1 MSDERVTAAAPEEQ
15 ERAEL
20 LEDADRSEAQE
31 TGAQPFRDADLEEI
45 RSAKER
51 TLTAAALASQ
61 CSVVLFSGEPEK
73 QKAFTEGV
81 IPWFVA
87 VDAGEVLTLLDQ
99 LPLMARIGIGAV
111 GMFLAAR
118 AVDPERFSFGRMA
131 QRVKELRSGRGG
143 ADGE

>member
-1 MSDERVTAAAPEEQ
+1 M
-15 ERAEL
+15 
-20 LEDADRSEAQE
+20 
-31 TGAQPFRDADLEEI
+31 
-45 RSAKER
+45 
-51 TLTAAALASQ
+51 TAAALASQ

-131 QRVKELRSGRGG
+131 QRVKELRSGRVG
-143 ADGE
+143 ADCE